1 MRVLHGQ
8 RDGLLAGA
16 AHRGLRTR
24 HLAALGIGHDDLRG
38 NAQCGLSGGFDV
50 HLNGGLRL
58 GDFLQSV
65 GGTPLRQMR
74 GGRLDEPDVAV
85 DARARVPARVGIPRV
100 VDAHGQHVVLARLV
114 QVGSHVVEERGV
126 AVGSAAQQVAVQID
140 LRAVVDAFEVDE
152 APTPFPSRGEGC
164 FEMFPVPADAAG
176 QIACAGGQLGRHD
189 ALGRPVVGK
198 RKAAPLRVV
207 EGGERLGV
215 FLLRHCCSRRS
226 VMRRRGRG
234 ESRRGR
240 GSERGCS
247 LEHEEPLVVESFRL
261 SERYLCTGLQRCQD
275 QECEKE
281 FFPSHHSFV
290 L

>member
-16 AHRGLRTR
+16 AHRGLCTR
-24 HLAALGIGHDDLRG
+24 HLAALGIGHDDLGG
-38 NAQCGLSGGFDV
+38 NAQCGFACGFDV

-114 QVGSHVVEERGV
+114 QVGSHVVEKRGV

-152 APTPFPSRGEGC
+152 DSLTLVLPRREGK
-164 FEMFPVPADAAG
+164 MFPVPADAAG

-189 ALGRPVVGK
+189 TLGRPVVGK
-198 RKAAPLRVV
+198 REAAPLRVV
-207 EGGERLGV
+207 EGGKRLGRGRRCRRCRS
-215 FLLRHCCSRRS
+215 FRSSRSCQHRIC
-226 VMRRRGRG
+226 RRR
-234 ESRRGR
+234 ERGR
-240 GSERGCS
+240 S
-247 LEHEEPLVVESFRL
+247 LEHEKPLVVESLGL
-261 SERYLCTGLQRCQD
+261 SERYLRTGLKRCQS
-275 QECEKE
+275 QECDKE
-281 FFPSHHSFV
+281 FFSSHDC
-290 L
+290 